1 MSADT
6 IQLAHHFLV
15 AMPSM
20 DDGTFSGAVIYVCEH
35 NDQGALGII
44 INRPMEMAVQ
54 DLFSRI
60 DLTLAS
66 DDQAAQPVYF
76 GGPVQ
81 TERGFV
87 LHPPMPEETSY
98 IATLKVKEGLE
109 MTTSR
114 DILEDVAAGRG
125 PDRFLLA
132 LGYAGWAAGQL
143 ESEIAQNG
151 WLTMPADPK
160 VIFSVSPAERFNAAL
175 SLLGFDPVLLSAEVG
190 HA

>member
-66 DDQAAQPVYF
+66 DDQATQPVYF

-132 LGYAGWAAGQL
+132 LGYAGWAAGQ
-143 ESEIAQNG
+143 
-151 WLTMPADPK
+151 
-160 VIFSVSPAERFNAAL
+160 
-175 SLLGFDPVLLSAEVG
+175 
-190 HA
+190 

>member
-44 INRPMEMAVQ
+44 INRPMDMAVQ

-60 DLTLAS
+60 DLTLVS
-66 DDQAAQPVYF
+66 DDQATQPVYF

-87 LHPPMPEETSY
+87 LHPPMSGDTAY
-98 IATLKVKEGLE
+98 IATLKVKDGLE

-143 ESEIAQNG
+143 ENEIAQNG

-160 VIFSVSPAERFNAAL
+160 VIFSVSPTERFNAAL
-175 SLLGFDPVLLSAEVG
+175 SLLGFDPTLLSAEVG